1 MRRTRA
7 RVDQNQAEIVAAF
20 RGYGWRV
27 HSTAAL
33 GKGFPDLLVQ
43 KHETLLVEVK
53 QGKGTLTA
61 DQEAFLRQGWRV
73 EIVRT
78 VEDVARLSDG
88 RI

>member
-1 MRRTRA
+1 MRRA

-20 RGYGWRV
+20 RACGWRV

-78 VEDVARLSDG
+78 IKDVARLSDG